1 MISSIKGILVAKK
14 ASNIIVDV
22 NGVGYLVFIP
32 IKAFS
37 YLPEIGSIV
46 YLHIQTVFNN
56 EEGFFLYGFFNEDDR
71 EVFNLLRQAKGIGAK
86 TAFSLLS
93 FFDASELINI
103 IESESVQSF
112 LIVPGIG
119 KKTAERIIFELKDKV
134 KRKDFIQA
142 DKSIPPVN
150 HDAELALVSLGY
162 SNKEAVEAIRSVLS
176 KNPEINDVQLILKES
191 LKYLMKR

>member
-1 MISSIKGILVAKK
+1 MISNIKGTLITKK
-14 ASNIIVDV
+14 ANSIVVDV
-22 NGVGYLVFIP
+22 NGVGYQIFIP

-37 YLPEIGSIV
+37 YLPELGKGV
-46 YLHIQTVFNN
+46 NLHIQTVFSN
-56 EEGFFLYGFFNEDDR
+56 EEGFFLYGFLNEDDK

-93 FFDASELINI
+93 FFDAHELINI
-103 IESESVQSF
+103 IENESVQPF

-134 KRKDFIQA
+134 KRKDIIQS
-142 DKSIPPVN
+142 DKSITAVN
-150 HDAELALVSLGY
+150 NDAELALVSLGY
-162 SNKEAVEAIRSVLS
+162 SNKEAKDAIRDVFRR
-176 KNPEINDVQLILKES
+176 NPEINDVQLILKEA